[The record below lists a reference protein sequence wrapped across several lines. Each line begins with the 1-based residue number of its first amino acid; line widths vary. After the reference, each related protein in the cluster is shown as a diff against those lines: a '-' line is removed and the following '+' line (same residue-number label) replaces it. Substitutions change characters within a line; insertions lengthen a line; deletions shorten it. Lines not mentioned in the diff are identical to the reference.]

1 MMMVEAEEGSPA
13 VEYGRAEKEECGDD
27 SDIIDLD
34 SFWRIL
40 GEPAYPPQVNSAKIF
55 FYFFIFFF
63 DFFAKSAIRSQ
74 D

>member
-13 VEYGRAEKEECGDD
+13 VEYGRAEKEECCDD

-40 GEPAYPPQVNSAKIF
+40 GEPAYPPQDNRLDELTFVDDLT
-55 FYFFIFFF
+55 
-63 DFFAKSAIRSQ
+63 DFRRPVLGG
-74 D
+74 